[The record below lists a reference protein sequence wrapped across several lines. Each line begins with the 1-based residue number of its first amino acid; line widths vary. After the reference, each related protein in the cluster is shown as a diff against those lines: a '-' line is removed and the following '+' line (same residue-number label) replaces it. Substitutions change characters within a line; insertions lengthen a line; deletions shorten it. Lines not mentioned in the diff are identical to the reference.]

1 LDNLFSALE
10 RDDRELEH
18 LRGILPSQVLRRFVD
33 AGKIIAPSYQ
43 ITPSQIQPASIDL
56 RLGRKAYHVCASFLP
71 GKFPAEKKIRDW
83 IKREVSLDEPTVFN
97 PGEVYVVPLIEGL
110 ALPPHVRGKANPK
123 STTGRL
129 DIFTRLITEGGQEFE
144 SVPEAYRGSLYLEI
158 VSRTFRVVVRAGMK
172 LTQLRLIQG
181 KPIDITDEMLSKLSK
196 TEQLVYA
203 DDETPIEPKI
213 AGGLRMSVDLQGNAS
228 KVIAYQAKRDSP
240 VIDLANINHY
250 EIKDFW
256 DVIEGPQPKGLILNQ
271 SAFYILASAEK
282 VSVPPTYAGE
292 MVPYDPSIGEFRAHY
307 AGFFDPGFG
316 YGLNGIKG
324 TKAVLEV
331 RAHEVPI
338 ILEDR
343 QLVGRLVYHK
353 MAEEPDKLYGA
364 SIGSSYQQQGLA
376 LSKHFRRPAYVD
388 RESVLS
394 PSPTLDP
401 KNWRNN
407 QVVGVIP
414 ATIQRQSDDTR
425 SALKIRK

>member
-1 LDNLFSALE
+1 MCIVDNLFSAME
-10 RDDRELEH
+10 RDGQDLEQ

-33 AGKIIAPSYQ
+33 SGKIIAPSHQ

-83 IKREVSLDEPTVFN
+83 IKREISLDEPTVFC
-97 PGEVYVVPLIEGL
+97 PGDVYVVPLIESL
-110 ALPPHVRGKANPK
+110 ALPPRVRGKANPK

-144 SVPEAYRGSLYLEI
+144 SVPEAYHGSLYLEV
-158 VSRTFRVVVRAGMK
+158 VSRTFRIVVRAGMK

-181 KPIDITDEMLSKLSK
+181 KPIDVTDEMLSKLSK

-203 DDETPIEPKI
+203 DDENPLEAKI
-213 AGGLRMSVDLQGNAS
+213 SGGLRMSVDLQGNGS
-228 KVIAYQAKRDSP
+228 NIIAYRAKGDSP
-240 VIDLANINHY
+240 VIDLGNINHY

-256 DVIEGPQPKGLILNQ
+256 DAIEGPLPKGLTCAE
-271 SAFYILASAEK
+271 SSVYILASAEK

-292 MVPYDPSIGEFRAHY
+292 MVPYDPSIGEFRVHY

-338 ILEDR
+338 ILEDK

-353 MAEEPDKLYGA
+353 MAKEPDKLYGP

-376 LSKHFRRPAYVD
+376 LSKHFKRPAYID

-394 PSPTLDP
+394 LSPTLEP
-401 KNWRNN
+401 KELA
-407 QVVGVIP
+407 QE
-414 ATIQRQSDDTR
+414 
-425 SALKIRK
+425 SALI